1 MKIKLIQSGTLFIG
15 MFVVLCSLPAEEKVT
30 QLPDKEK
37 FHIYLLMGQSNMA
50 GRGKVV
56 PATNKPHPR
65 VLKLDE
71 KGSWV
76 PATDPLHFDKPTI
89 AGVGPGS
96 AFGPAMADANT
107 EVTIGLIPAAFGGTP
122 LSRWVKDKDL
132 YERAVK
138 WAKENKK
145 HGVIKG
151 AIWHQGEAECKNP
164 ELYNSYQKRLSG
176 MIVDLR
182 TDLGEPELPFVMGEL
197 GEFLERPGVSTVNSA
212 LHGIAKEVPVT
223 AVASSK
229 GLPAKSDQVHFDAK
243 AEREFGKRYAEQMQK
258 LQKKAAGK

>member
-1 MKIKLIQSGTLFIG
+1 K
-15 MFVVLCSLPAEEKVT
+15 
-30 QLPDKEK
+30 
-37 FHIYLLMGQSNMA
+37 A
-50 GRGKVV
+50 GK
-56 PATNKPHPR
+56 
-65 VLKLDE
+65 
-71 KGSWV
+71 WV
-76 PATDPLHFDKPTI
+76 PATDPLHFDKPKI

-96 AFGPAMADANT
+96 GFGPAMADSNS

-138 WAKENKK
+138 WAKENQQ

-164 ELYNSYQKRLSG
+164 KLYNSYQKRLST

-182 TDLGEPELPFVMGEL
+182 KDLNQPDLPFVMGEL
-197 GEFLERPGVSTVNSA
+197 GTFFKRPGVSTVNNA
-212 LHGIAKEVPVT
+212 LHEIAKEVPAT

-229 GLPAKSDQVHFDAK
+229 GLSAKKDQVHFTAQ
-243 AEREFGKRYAEQMQK
+243 AERAFGKRYAEQMQR
-258 LQKKAAGK
+258 LQKTKK

>member
-1 MKIKLIQSGTLFIG
+1 MKSSLNISLECQKMKIKLIQTVALFIG
-15 MFVVLCSLPAEEKVT
+15 MLAVSGSLPGEEKVT

-56 PATNKPHPR
+56 AATNSPHPR
-65 VLKLDE
+65 VLKLDKE
-71 KGSWV
+71 GKWV

-122 LSRWVKDKDL
+122 LSRWVKGKDL

-138 WAKENKK
+138 WAKENQK

-151 AIWHQGEAECKNP
+151 VIWHQGEAECKNP
-164 ELYNSYQKRLSG
+164 ELYNSYQKRLSA

-182 TDLGEPELPFVMGEL
+182 TDLGEPDLPFVMGEL
-197 GEFLERPGVSTVNSA
+197 GEFLDRPGVPVVNTSRNFQN
-212 LHGIAKEVPVT
+212 G
-223 AVASSK
+223 SQDRSC
-229 GLPAKSDQVHFDAK
+229 FF
-243 AEREFGKRYAEQMQK
+243 ERLTCQKRSGS
-258 LQKKAAGK
+258 LQCQGRAGVWQTLC

>member
-1 MKIKLIQSGTLFIG
+1 MKIKLILCMTLFIG
-15 MFVVLCSLPAEEKVT
+15 MFSVLGSITAEEKVT

-50 GRGKVV
+50 GRGKVI
-56 PATNKPHPR
+56 PATNKPHAR
-65 VLKLDE
+65 VLKLDKE
-71 KGSWV
+71 GNWV
-76 PATDPLHFDKPTI
+76 PATDPLHFDKPKI

-96 AFGPAMADANT
+96 GFGPAMADTNT
-107 EVTIGLIPAAFGGTP
+107 EVTIGLIPSAFGGTP

-138 WAKENKK
+138 WAKENRK

-164 ELYNSYQKRLSG
+164 ELYNSYQKRLSA

-197 GEFLERPGVSTVNSA
+197 GEFLDRPGVPVVNSA
-212 LHGIAKEVPVT
+212 LHGISKTVPKT

-229 GLPAKSDQVHFDAK
+229 GLPAKSDQVHFNAK
-243 AEREFGKRYAEQMQK
+243 AEREFGKRYAQQMQR